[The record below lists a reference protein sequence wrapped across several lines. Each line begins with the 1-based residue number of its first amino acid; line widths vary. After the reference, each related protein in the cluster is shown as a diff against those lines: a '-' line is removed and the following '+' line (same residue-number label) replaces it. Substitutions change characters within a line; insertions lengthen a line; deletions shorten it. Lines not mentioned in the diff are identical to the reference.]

1 MKLIDKKDSEIN
13 PKIEHHR
20 IFVAIKKIDET
31 AVIITFDQVQMTHSK
46 KTPVDAEY
54 KKMFNEFPKYRVTNR
69 VCNSFT
75 LEYTHTV
82 PQFKYSSKHNGTM

>member
-1 MKLIDKKDSEIN
+1 MKLTDKKDSEIN

-20 IFVAIKKIDET
+20 IFVAIKKIDEI

-46 KTPVDAEY
+46 KTPADAKY
-54 KKMFNEFPKYRVTNR
+54 KKTFNEFPKYRVTNLLY
-69 VCNSFT
+69 NSFT